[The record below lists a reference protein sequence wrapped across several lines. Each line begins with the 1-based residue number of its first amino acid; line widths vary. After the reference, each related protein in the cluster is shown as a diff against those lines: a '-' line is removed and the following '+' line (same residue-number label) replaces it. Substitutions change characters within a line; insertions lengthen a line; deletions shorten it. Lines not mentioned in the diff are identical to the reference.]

1 MVALVSFLLVLTL
14 SIIVERVATV
24 ALILT
29 GLSRDMARFQARSA
43 FTGSGFTTSEAEAMM
58 SHPARRRIVM
68 LLMGMRNVE
77 IITGVSTLVLSF
89 IGVDSSREGA
99 LHGLLIVAGLVA
111 LGVAASNKWVDHHL
125 SKVIAWALHRWTS
138 LDARDYTSLLGLTNG
153 YAVLETVVDANSW
166 MVHRKLE
173 ELNLPEEGVTVLAI
187 QRKGGAFVG
196 APARAT
202 VIRPGDKLIL
212 YGQTK
217 PLAEISQRQAGA
229 GGDQAHRDAIAAH
242 QEILRE
248 QDQGEHAWTLRW
260 LPPHERRKQS
270 LIP

>member
-29 GLSRDMARFQARSA
+29 GLSRDAARFQARSA
-43 FTGSGFTTSEAEAMM
+43 FTGSGFTTSEAEAVV

-89 IGVDSSREGA
+89 VGVDSSREGA
-99 LHGLLIVAGLVA
+99 IRGLLIVAGLVA
-111 LGVAASNKWVDHHL
+111 LGLAASSKWVDRRL
-125 SKVIAWALHRWTS
+125 SRLIAWALRRWTS

-153 YAVLETVVDANSW
+153 YTVLEMVVDADSW
-166 MVHRKLE
+166 MAHRKLD

-187 QRKGGAFVG
+187 QRADGDFVG
-196 APARAT
+196 APGRAT
-202 VIRPGDKLIL
+202 VILPRDKLIL
-212 YGQTK
+212 YGQAAA
-217 PLAEISQRQAGA
+217 LAEISQRQAGTS
-229 GGDQAHRDAIAAH
+229 GDQAHRDAIDAH
-242 QEILRE
+242 REILRK
-248 QDQGEHAWTLRW
+248 QDQREHARTLRW
-260 LPPHERRKQS
+260 QPPHERRKET
-270 LIP
+270 LTP